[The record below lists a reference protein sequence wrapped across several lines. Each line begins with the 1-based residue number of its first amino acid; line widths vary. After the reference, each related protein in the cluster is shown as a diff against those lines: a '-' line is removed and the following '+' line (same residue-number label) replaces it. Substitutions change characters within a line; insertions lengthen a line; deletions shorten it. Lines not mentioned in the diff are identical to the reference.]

1 MMHDGFICLQRAA
14 QVAECTA
21 RDAVEEYRKMHLERM
36 QDLYLAMMSADQ
48 ELIRRLQAQKGN
60 HGSANIRGRQV

>member
-1 MMHDGFICLQRAA
+1 MQMHDGFICLQRAA

-36 QDLYLAMMSADQ
+36 QDLYLEMMRADQ
-48 ELIRRLQAQKGN
+48 ELIRRLQN
-60 HGSANIRGRQV
+60 ERGKRG